1 MFKFVLDRIR
11 ERREAKLK
19 NYLAE
24 WSKKEPELFTEWQD
38 KKREA
43 DREFA
48 QGMQYAMG
56 DFGGSDVHFR
66 QAENLKEEALK
77 AERELINKGFDP
89 DRYRD

>member
-1 MFKFVLDRIR
+1 MFKFISDVIR
-11 ERREAKLK
+11 KRREAKRE

-24 WSKKEPELFTEWQD
+24 WAEKEPKLFKEWQD

-43 DREFA
+43 DQEYA

-56 DFGGSDVHFR
+56 DFGGSDAYFR
-66 QAENLKEEALK
+66 EAERLKKEALK
-77 AERELINKGFDP
+77 AEGELIKKGFDP

>member
-1 MFKFVLDRIR
+1 MFEFISDVIR
-11 ERREAKLK
+11 KRREAKRE

-24 WSKKEPELFTEWQD
+24 WAEKEPKLFKEWQD

-43 DREFA
+43 DQEYA

-56 DFGGSDVHFR
+56 DFGGSDAYFR
-66 QAENLKEEALK
+66 EAERLKKEALK
-77 AERELINKGFDP
+77 AEGELIKKGFDP